1 MICEDRRSDSPSD
14 VREGT
19 TLPELRE
26 FRSDRRRAAPKSELP
41 LPGRPWRRS
50 GALGALAAL
59 VARAPERRA
68 LPGHGLVE
76 PYSGTG
82 VESARSK
89 AGLWSGSSG
98 GTFHGAGE
106 WTRTTDLLHL
116 GRAFVGLDRLDE
128 ARAAIS
134 DALRKQPNLSV
145 TTASAMLHPLHA
157 EYKERFLD
165 SLRKA
170 GLPE

>member
-1 MICEDRRSDSPSD
+1 MCDRRG
-14 VREGT
+14 VGQVQ
-19 TLPELRE
+19 
-26 FRSDRRRAAPKSELP
+26 
-41 LPGRPWRRS
+41 G
-50 GALGALAAL
+50 GALVG
-59 VARAPERRA
+59 VERR
-68 LPGHGLVE
+68 
-76 PYSGTG
+76 
-82 VESARSK
+82 
-89 AGLWSGSSG
+89 
-98 GTFHGAGE
+98 TFHGAGE

-116 GRAFVGLDRLDE
+116 ARAFVGLDRLDE

-145 TTASAMLHPLHA
+145 TTASAMLHPLHP